1 MVAPNRTGSGLSLI
15 PEENSRNMPSSSK
28 STESLYSNTSSS
40 KGSAT
45 ILYRRN
51 APLGRHSVFIPATTE
66 VRQRVLSARRL
77 RMKTFQN
84 QLADAQQHI
93 SELAHENRMLRTL
106 HKRQDLALSKY
117 ESTNAELPQL
127 LHSHAEEVRVWQMK
141 YRNLQAQNKELLFKL
156 KQKESLILSLGDQNK
171 HLTQLNRDKNLED
184 RQRLTEKV
192 QQLETR
198 LQEKETDMKL
208 LARRLQ
214 LETKNSKKELF
225 SEQKR
230 RKEALM
236 QLEKVKQ
243 ELSGYV
249 KIDELNLN
257 DKLTKLSIGSLS
269 NITNGIHGYD
279 ERNNK
284 SQTILTPLDKKSSDQ
299 SGDQSNRSLGTDRS
313 DIFVNTGRTSRK
325 LSGNKLIR
333 TSTHRGG
340 GDGPSEDDQLN
351 FMKSVEIEST
361 PESHTDLVSLDSKS
375 EDNNFYDED
384 YEENEDDDDGDD
396 GIENVR
402 EVRSKAYPVNWLTM
416 FCCFQTPTSTS
427 KIPILEKPSKTED
440 IHFIRKEINED
451 FKQRESFLNT
461 FCRQTTN
468 ESAKININRKTKLL
482 AALKAID
489 GGSSSQD

>member
-1 MVAPNRTGSGLSLI
+1 MVAPRRTGSGLSLI

-51 APLGRHSVFIPATTE
+51 AAVGRHSAFIPATTE

-77 RMKTFQN
+77 RVKTFQN

-141 YRNLQAQNKELLFKL
+141 YRNLQTQNKELLFKL
-156 KQKESLILSLGDQNK
+156 KQKESLILQLGDQNK
-171 HLTQLNRDKNLED
+171 HLTQLNKDKNLED
-184 RQRLTEKV
+184 RQRLAEKV

-214 LETKNSKKELF
+214 LESKNSKKELF
-225 SEQKR
+225 SEQKK
-230 RKEALM
+230 RKEALI
-236 QLEKVKQ
+236 QLEKVKL

-257 DKLTKLSIGSLS
+257 EKLSKLSIGSMS
-269 NITNGIHGYD
+269 NINNGIHGYE

-284 SQTILTPLDKKSSDQ
+284 SQTVLTPLDKKSNEQ
-299 SGDQSNRSLGTDRS
+299 CGDHTNRSLGTDRS
-313 DIFVNTGRTSRK
+313 DIFLNSGRTSCQK
-325 LSGNKLIR
+325 LAGSGVSKMR

-340 GDGPSEDDQLN
+340 GDGPSEEDQLN
-351 FMKSVEIEST
+351 FMKSVEIQSNQ
-361 PESHTDLVSLDSKS
+361 ESHVDLETLDSKS

-384 YEENEDDDDGDD
+384 YEDNEVDDKDEEDS
-396 GIENVR
+396 IENII
-402 EVRSKAYPVNWLTM
+402 ETTPKPPKAT
-416 FCCFQTPTSTS
+416 
-427 KIPILEKPSKTED
+427 LEKTPKAED
-440 IHFIRKEINED
+440 MNSIRKEINDD

-461 FCRQTTN
+461 FCRQTTADT
-468 ESAKININRKTKLL
+468 AKINVNRKTKLL
-482 AALKAID
+482 AALKAIE
-489 GGSSSQD
+489 GSSSQD